1 MCVDYSSTA
10 CLRERVEAGG
20 RERLGATGPPG
31 RHQLLTAAR
40 VAAAHLEEG
49 AHDHRERLT
58 VQHRLDGLV
67 VLLLRCLAGGALCLL
82 RGGQAAARAA
92 SQWHRGVGGGCM
104 RAASSWLYAVS
115 LGRRRGTRVL
125 LSARKYKEHTTESLD
140 WARTQSGR
148 AKRPKTCGPRR
159 LQQTRLVR
167 KRLPPVREARWGK
180 HPDRAP
186 PHPLRPG
193 GVRGRRARVELAV

>member
-92 SQWHRGVGGGCM
+92 SQWHRGGLGCGVGTAREVWGGETGQN
-104 RAASSWLYAVS
+104 RSSGLQLAA
-115 LGRRRGTRVL
+115 
-125 LSARKYKEHTTESLD
+125 
-140 WARTQSGR
+140 
-148 AKRPKTCGPRR
+148 
-159 LQQTRLVR
+159 
-167 KRLPPVREARWGK
+167 
-180 HPDRAP
+180 
-186 PHPLRPG
+186 PG
-193 GVRGRRARVELAV
+193 GVGWNPRGSS